1 MKKHI
6 ILIVFAVFSI
16 SFLSS
21 QEYYTI
27 NGKSLEL
34 KTEAKGTIDLL
45 WNIIDRQY
53 RYFVRKNGV
62 ITELTNTKGNT
73 KKFKEEYKTVL
84 QQLSSDQNLDVSK
97 VNFTLTSLRRF
108 INKYNLATNTSYS
121 AIRNDTKLK
130 TQLLL
135 FGGIT
140 NNVFVV
146 NPGNVVTPFF
156 GAEIELFT
164 ENRFS
169 NHAAFFN
176 ARHVF
181 EQDNFD
187 YSETQLALG
196 YRYRFINTS
205 KFNVYGNVSFLT
217 YSYVDTTVELEEN
230 MFTERLTDGDIDFPF
245 IIGLGADIKL
255 SSKSFITLAYN
266 EIFALFE
273 ESSNNF
279 PVDFA
284 IGIKFIL

>member
-21 QEYYTI
+21 QERYII

-53 RYFVRKNGV
+53 RYFVRKDDV
-62 ITELTNTKGNT
+62 ITELINTKGST

-84 QQLSSDQNLDVSK
+84 QQLSSDQNLDVSEI
-97 VNFTLTSLRRF
+97 NLTLTSLRRF
-108 INKYNLATNTSYS
+108 INKYNLADNANYS

-140 NNVFVV
+140 NNVFVT
-146 NPGNVVTPFF
+146 NPSNVVTPFF

-169 NHAAFFN
+169 NHAVFFN
-176 ARHVF
+176 VRHVL

-205 KFNVYGNVSFLT
+205 RFNIYGNVNFLT
-217 YSYVDTTVELEEN
+217 YSYVDTTIQLEEN
-230 MFTERLTDGDIDFPF
+230 MFTERLSDGDIDFPF

-255 SSKSFITLAYN
+255 SSKSFITIAYN
-266 EIFALFE
+266 EIFALFD
-273 ESSNNF
+273 ESSDNF

-284 IGIKFIL
+284 IGIKFVL

>member
-21 QEYYTI
+21 QEYYTV

-53 RYFVRKNGV
+53 RYFVRKNDI

-73 KKFKEEYKTVL
+73 KKFKEEYKVVL
-84 QQLSSDQNLDVSK
+84 QQLSSDQNLDISK

-146 NPGNVVTPFF
+146 NPSNVVTPFF

-176 ARHVF
+176 VRHVF
-181 EQDNFD
+181 EQDDFD

-205 KFNVYGNVSFLT
+205 KFNIYGNVNFLT
-217 YSYVDTTVELEEN
+217 YSYVDTTVQLEEN
-230 MFTERLTDGDIDFPF
+230 MFTERLSDGNIDFPF

-273 ESSNNF
+273 ESSDNF
-279 PVDFA
+279 PIDFA
-284 IGIKFIL
+284 IGIKFAL